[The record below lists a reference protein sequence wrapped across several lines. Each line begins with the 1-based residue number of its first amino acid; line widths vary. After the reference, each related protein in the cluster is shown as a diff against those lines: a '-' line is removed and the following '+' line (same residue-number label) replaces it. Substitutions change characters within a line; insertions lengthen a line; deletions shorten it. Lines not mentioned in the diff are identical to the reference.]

1 MQRPGIV
8 KVKTSAL
15 WNKPDALN
23 KKDVAGGHGSPA
35 AFLIT
40 LPKKLA
46 DKIKA
51 QNPKDPIGR
60 AFLLSKDP
68 KKELEH
74 VELDVNA
81 GIDLL
86 GMHFD
91 SRTDHARKFG
101 DLVQSS
107 KPAAPFMLMCEGA
120 DSIRIIARGC
130 GHAFELK
137 GEVDDRDVADLD
149 DDQHEQKRT
158 KPLKAGE
165 IKERDL
171 QVKIARG
178 LKGRRTLQPHQI
190 KETIL
195 EKFHAIEAGSENEF
209 YLERSAIFG
218 CVEFEG
224 RLLCI
229 HHPHLRFFT
238 FVSFN
243 SFAGQPE
250 QAIKEEVS
258 KLCNYLSNGDR
269 KGFYELRHVGFSC
282 IILFSHRKTQRFLS
296 FISSSNSSLRL

>member
-1 MQRPGIV
+1 MQHPGIV
-8 KVKTSAL
+8 KVKSSSL
-15 WNKPDALN
+15 WNKPEALN
-23 KKDVAGGHGSPA
+23 RKDVAGGHGSPA

-74 VELDVNA
+74 VDLDINA

-86 GMHFD
+86 GIHFD
-91 SRTDHARKFG
+91 ARTDNAAKHQ
-101 DLVQSS
+101 LVQSS
-107 KPAAPFMLMCEGA
+107 KPAAPFMLMNEGA

-137 GEVDDRDVADLD
+137 GDLNEREVAELD

-218 CVEFEG
+218 CEEFEG
-224 RLLCI
+224 RLLRI
-229 HHPHLRFFT
+229 YR
-238 FVSFN
+238 
-243 SFAGQPE
+243 Q
-250 QAIKEEVS
+250 
-258 KLCNYLSNGDR
+258 
-269 KGFYELRHVGFSC
+269 
-282 IILFSHRKTQRFLS
+282 
-296 FISSSNSSLRL
+296 SLRCFFVLLIHRRST